1 MKGVI
6 FLKTL
11 RQIHFA
17 KKIFRGLNSKDD
29 DEDVDDEDSL
39 GSIGLSEFFL
49 DDDSETGDYSD
60 DQGEIG
66 DDFEYRYG
74 SMSRSTSVDT
84 DYESCVGDEDGEFF
98 IHFTNIP
105 HVQRTAYI
113 EPTCDDNNE

>member
-1 MKGVI
+1 M
-6 FLKTL
+6 LKTL

-17 KKIFRGLNSKDD
+17 KKIFRGLNSKD

-49 DDDSETGDYSD
+49 DDDNDDSDTEDCSD

-66 DDFEYRYG
+66 DDFEYG
-74 SMSRSTSVDT
+74 SMSQCTSVDT
-84 DYESCVGDEDGEFF
+84 DFGSCVDDEDSDFS

-105 HVQRTAYI
+105 PHVQRTVCI
-113 EPTCDDNNE
+113 EPTCDVNNE